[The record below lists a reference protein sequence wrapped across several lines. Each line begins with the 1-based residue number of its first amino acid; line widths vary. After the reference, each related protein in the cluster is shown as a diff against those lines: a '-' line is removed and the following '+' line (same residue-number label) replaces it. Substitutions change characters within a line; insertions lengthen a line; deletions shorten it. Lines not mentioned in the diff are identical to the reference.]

1 MVVPIAD
8 EINPD
13 NHTTLTIQLT
23 GNGSDLPLAKIQGAA
38 AGTTIPATTHM
49 IYRRPSAEKASLKG
63 NFVLAQG
70 QITLPGPIVVIFYG
84 SVQVDMDITYHAST
98 KHETAQGTCTGSVSF
113 ISGIQQGGG
122 EIGAGNPWSGTN
134 GSVYYLSLIHI

>member
-1 MVVPIAD
+1 M
-8 EINPD
+8 
-13 NHTTLTIQLT
+13 
-23 GNGSDLPLAKIQGAA
+23 
-38 AGTTIPATTHM
+38 
-49 IYRRPSAEKASLKG
+49 
-63 NFVLAQG
+63 
-70 QITLPGPIVVIFYG
+70 VIFYG

-134 GSVYYLSLIHI
+134 GSVYYYPTGN